1 MLDGNDRLG
10 IATERG
16 VGVDQTVDFFGE
28 RRQNLPGDASFAV
41 AEEERVGIKRFFQLV
56 ESFGQ
61 WRYVKR
67 WG

>member
-1 MLDGNDRLG
+1 MLEGNDRLA

-16 VGVDQTVDFFGE
+16 VGVHQTVDSFGQ
-28 RRQNLPGDASFAV
+28 RRQNLPGDAPFAV
-41 AEEERVGIKRFFQLV
+41 AEKERVGIKRLFQLV

>member
-1 MLDGNDRLG
+1 MLERHDRLA
-10 IATERG
+10 IATKRG

-28 RRQNLPGDASFAV
+28 RRQNLPGDAPFAV
-41 AEEERVGIKRFFQLV
+41 AEKERVGIKRLFKLV